1 MKQTPWAQLQANFL
15 TGLAVVLPAV
25 ISIAVLVWLFG
36 TVSNITDTLLFAVPR
51 EWKYVNGVRG
61 DIHWYWSLAALTLAM
76 ALVTFL
82 GALARHY
89 LGKKLIQTGDI
100 ILLRVP
106 LLNKIYST
114 VKQVK
119 EAFSG
124 NKSSFQ
130 QTVLVEFPRPGMYS
144 LGFLTAD
151 QQNEIQART
160 PREVWSVF
168 IPTTPN
174 PTTGFLLFLPEE
186 EFTRLDMSVSDA
198 IKCIISL
205 GTVAPDYVR
214 PDPAQAPVGTRLRG
228 GPAEAKDVRNLA
240 A

>member
-1 MKQTPWAQLQANFL
+1 MRQTPWAQLQANFL

-76 ALVTFL
+76 AMVTFL

-130 QTVLVEFPRPGMYS
+130 QTARRVPKTGRTHSGSSRRTSRTRSGREHPARCGASSSPPRPI
-144 LGFLTAD
+144 
-151 QQNEIQART
+151 QQPDSSCSFRRRSSPASTCRCPMPSSASSAWARW
-160 PREVWSVF
+160 R
-168 IPTTPN
+168 PTTSA
-174 PTTGFLLFLPEE
+174 PTRRKP
-186 EFTRLDMSVSDA
+186 R
-198 IKCIISL
+198 
-205 GTVAPDYVR
+205 
-214 PDPAQAPVGTRLRG
+214 
-228 GPAEAKDVRNLA
+228 
-240 A
+240 